1 MRKLTGMGVGLLLAV
16 LFSACGG
23 GGGGGGNDGGGGDI
37 GVALQPLAI
46 DATNAMQVAAAV
58 TDASALVVDVGAPGG
73 PITGVAVEGNSAQ
86 VDLAQAIRAQLD
98 LFSLVRDQAALG
110 QVAGVSITD
119 TFNCDVNGTVEI
131 SAEVADPQFTTLTP
145 GDTLSMV
152 FKNCDDGDG
161 LVLNG
166 TMAFEVVSSTGTIDS
181 DPASDNLFLPPYNF
195 TFEVTLTNL
204 SVTEAGSTS
213 TTNGDLTW
221 TETTTDGIFF
231 VTDLSGDS
239 LSITTSETTDTLEDY
254 LIKATFNQTT
264 TASTTDSGG
273 DDGSGATVCCATL
286 ASTALGGTVDFDT
299 TQPFA
304 GVVDNF
310 PGTGQMD
317 ITGATVVTGNLPS
330 NITVS
335 VVDSQC
341 VHLLVDADGDGFTD
355 PDGDIFTTWQSLPTG
370 IPDSSLCP

>member
-1 MRKLTGMGVGLLLAV
+1 MMKLTGMGAGLLLAV
-16 LFSACGG
+16 LLSACGG
-23 GGGGGGNDGGGGDI
+23 GGGGGGGI

-46 DATNAMQVAAAV
+46 DATNAMQVTAAV
-58 TDASALVVDVGAPGG
+58 MDASALVVDVGAPGG

-86 VDLAQAIRAQLD
+86 VDLAQVIRAQLD

-110 QVAGVSITD
+110 QVTGVSITD

-131 SAEVADPQFTTLTP
+131 SAVVADPQFTTLTP

-152 FKNCDDGDG
+152 FTNCDDGDG

-181 DPASDNLFLPPYNF
+181 DPASDNLFIPPYNF
-195 TFEVTLTNL
+195 TFDITLTNL

-221 TETTTDGIFF
+221 TETTTDGIFII
-231 VTDLSGDS
+231 TDLSGNS
-239 LSITTSETTDTLEDY
+239 LSITTSDTTDTLEDY

-264 TASTTDSGG
+264 GAYTTDSGG
-273 DDGSGATVCCATL
+273 DDGSGETVCCSTL

-299 TQPFA
+299 TQDFA
-304 GVVDNF
+304 GVGDNF
-310 PGTGQMD
+310 PDLGEMN
-317 ITGATVVTGNLPS
+317 ITGATVAGGTLPS
-330 NITVS
+330 QVTMQA
-335 VVDSQC
+335 VDAQC
-341 VHLLVDADGDGFTD
+341 VRLLVD
-355 PDGDIFTTWQSLPTG
+355 PDGLGVTDTIVTTWVSLPTG
-370 IPDSSLCP
+370 VQDSSSCPP